1 LPRNATIDEAEHA
14 PAINA
19 SPAVGAT

>member
-14 PAINA
+14 PAING